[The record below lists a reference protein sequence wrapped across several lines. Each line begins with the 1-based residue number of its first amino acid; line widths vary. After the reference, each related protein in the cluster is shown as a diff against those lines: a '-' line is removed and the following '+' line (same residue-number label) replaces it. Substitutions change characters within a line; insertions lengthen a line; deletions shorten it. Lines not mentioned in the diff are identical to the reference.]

1 MAQRAKMTIVA
12 ALVLAIGVITG
23 SAVAVDEGLYTACA
37 PMNVFV
43 EPLPSEES
51 QKAGL
56 TREAIM
62 DAVESRLRSARL
74 FASAEKQV
82 RHQYLRVNVNVLGY
96 AFSVGVELRRFL
108 EDLGYGFG
116 GYAVVWDVGAIG
128 THSGDGQYIL
138 GSVTR
143 YLDRFIVS
151 YLRIN
156 EEHCSR

>member
-1 MAQRAKMTIVA
+1 MTKVIIFA
-12 ALVLAIGVITG
+12 MLLLAIDVITG
-23 SAVAVDEGLYTACA
+23 NATAADEGLFTGCA
-37 PMNVFV
+37 PMHVFI
-43 EPLPSEES
+43 EPLPPEES
-51 QKAGL
+51 QNIGL

-62 DAVESRLRSARL
+62 DAAESRLRSARL
-74 FASAEKQV
+74 FASREEQL

-128 THSGDGQYIL
+128 THGGDGQYIL
-138 GSVTR
+138 GSVSR
-143 YLDRFIVS
+143 YLDRFIAS
-151 YLRIN
+151 YLRVN